1 MHSPFCRLQV
11 CGAMFIARVLSCSVV
26 VTMMRF
32 CGNTF
37 GIYLRTE
44 TFGSSCSSDY
54 PLCRLYLDRSVKLWK
69 PFAPTIIM
77 NCVAHSNGGPTWSF
91 RALLAQPNEVTQV
104 RLGSW
109 HELVLL
115 RRSESHERGGKY
127 LPLKCRAA
135 VAPPGP
141 PATCTP
147 IAPTVC
153 RGGRLVGGF
162 GTGRCGGGGAA
173 GRPRT
178 QRARMDAR
186 TRLGGRRT
194 QVTVVGRPA
203 GPLARPG
210 PRGARDSRA
219 ASLSASLRLEVD
231 SLPPPPRAS
240 ARSGRVPTGCSSHSP
255 PRFPRPIRQSRP
267 LERPSLSAAT
277 NAMPM
282 PD

>member
-1 MHSPFCRLQV
+1 MAWFGGRYNFFVCQCLCKKVSKIWWHLYMHSPFCRLQV

-186 TRLGGRRT
+186 TH
-194 QVTVVGRPA
+194 A
-203 GPLARPG
+203 
-210 PRGARDSRA
+210 
-219 ASLSASLRLEVD
+219 
-231 SLPPPPRAS
+231 RAS
-240 ARSGRVPTGCSSHSP
+240 AGGARK
-255 PRFPRPIRQSRP
+255 
-267 LERPSLSAAT
+267 
-277 NAMPM
+277 
-282 PD
+282 